1 MKAKKT
7 ETTKRRTSLITV
19 LLASICF
26 TISFFN
32 FFQTFFVARNA
43 RLSIEENSTE
53 NYMETVA
60 GYARS
65 IEKDIESIK
74 NSLDYYVNADIIAEG
89 DFDYAGKWISE
100 HGNVRNPVFDYVMLI
115 DASGISYNDNGT
127 RTNVSERDYFKEVV
141 FNGKESFIDNPVLS
155 KTTGEY
161 VVHFSRA
168 VKAGGKRLAVVGVVT
183 LNNITK
189 EINEIQFGT
198 GAYGWLMTSDGT
210 VMAHKISDFI
220 MKKNFIAAAENDAE
234 LSQIAARMTKGESG
248 WGTIKRGISEFDLV
262 CFRPISGTP
271 WSFAISIPADMIYKL
286 ISKIRSQMM
295 ICGCLTVL
303 FTIIITGFLINR
315 LIKPLNR
322 VNEGMSAIAQGDA
335 DLTRRINISLNNEIG
350 AVVEGFN
357 NFAAKMQA
365 IISDVK
371 NSKNMLSEAGTNM
384 GMAAHDTSSSISQII
399 AQIKEMHEKIRT
411 QVQSVEQTAGA
422 VNEIAASIE
431 SLENMIQD
439 QSAGVT
445 QASAAVEQMIGN
457 ITSVNQNVDKM
468 ADSFSSLQRNT
479 QSGIEKQRAVDEQIK
494 KIEQQST
501 MLQEANTAISSIAE
515 QTNLLAMNA
524 AIEAAHAGEAGK
536 GFAVVADEIRKLSET
551 SSAQSRTIGEQLGKI
566 QSSIET
572 VVQASAD
579 SSDAFG
585 AVSQQIANTDQLVT
599 QIKCAMEEQQQGS
612 LQITEALHSMNDST
626 SEVRN
631 AAGKMNDG
639 NKVIL
644 QEIGKLQSS
653 TSEMSGNMD
662 EMGAG
667 ARKINETGSALS
679 AISAQVQDS
688 IEKIGK
694 QIDQFK
700 V

>member
-65 IEKDIESIK
+65 IEKDIESIM

-189 EINEIQFGT
+189 EINEIRFGT

-286 ISKIRSQMM
+286 ISKIRSQM
-295 ICGCLTVL
+295 IFGSSSSR
-303 FTIIITGFLINR
+303 R
-315 LIKPLNR
+315 LILPSR
-322 VNEGMSAIAQGDA
+322 ISGTCSA
-335 DLTRRINISLNNEIG
+335 TT
-350 AVVEGFN
+350 
-357 NFAAKMQA
+357 AACSASTFGKM
-365 IISDVK
+365 IIS
-371 NSKNMLSEAGTNM
+371 
-384 GMAAHDTSSSISQII
+384 
-399 AQIKEMHEKIRT
+399 
-411 QVQSVEQTAGA
+411 SVPPA
-422 VNEIAASIE
+422 
-431 SLENMIQD
+431 
-439 QSAGVT
+439 
-445 QASAAVEQMIGN
+445 
-457 ITSVNQNVDKM
+457 
-468 ADSFSSLQRNT
+468 
-479 QSGIEKQRAVDEQIK
+479 
-494 KIEQQST
+494 
-501 MLQEANTAISSIAE
+501 
-515 QTNLLAMNA
+515 
-524 AIEAAHAGEAGK
+524 
-536 GFAVVADEIRKLSET
+536 
-551 SSAQSRTIGEQLGKI
+551 
-566 QSSIET
+566 
-572 VVQASAD
+572 
-579 SSDAFG
+579 
-585 AVSQQIANTDQLVT
+585 
-599 QIKCAMEEQQQGS
+599 
-612 LQITEALHSMNDST
+612 
-626 SEVRN
+626 
-631 AAGKMNDG
+631 
-639 NKVIL
+639 
-644 QEIGKLQSS
+644 SS
-653 TSEMSGNMD
+653 TSANAIFSLFRESLSFSFSII
-662 EMGAG
+662 ASK
-667 ARKINETGSALS
+667 RTCLPSA
-679 AISAQVQDS
+679 
-688 IEKIGK
+688 
-694 QIDQFK
+694 
-700 V
+700 